1 MEESPSRGQKFS
13 LEPGTKW
20 YLCYVM
26 AEDFGICTKEKL
38 LGERV
43 ICCLRQPEMVYIER
57 FGKPG
62 DLITAVYT

>member
-43 ICCLRQPEMVYIER
+43 ICCLR
-57 FGKPG
+57 
-62 DLITAVYT
+62 